1 MLFATSTM
9 RFNRVLSTGGDR
21 PFYLLG
27 ENDLSDYKALTP
39 ETLQARLGTLDSMT
53 ASLGGGSSDWNVREV
68 GDGNLNLV
76 FIVEGTAG
84 SVIVKQALP
93 YVRLVGDSWPL
104 PLKRAYFEY
113 HALIRQAERDPGSVP
128 EILHFDETQ
137 ALIVM
142 ERLQPHIILRQ
153 QMIAGKQVSG
163 LGETI
168 GRFCARN
175 AFRGSDLSMDTAK
188 KKADLALFSDNV
200 ELCDITENLVFT
212 DPYFDAEMN
221 HYTTP
226 QLDGMVAEL
235 RNDQMLKIEVQHM
248 KRAFSAKAET
258 LCHGDLHAGSIM
270 VTDDESRVI
279 DPEFA
284 FYGPMGF
291 DIGMLIGNYLMA
303 YHATPA
309 HITNAAACASYQEWI
324 LQTIDETWAAFCD
337 EFSRLWRTERTGI
350 LYPHSLYEDQG
361 HLMASEMALEQVL
374 AEIFEDLLG
383 FAGIE
388 MHRRILGLA
397 HIAEFETIEDPD
409 IRAPLETRSL
419 KFGQALVMNRDRIQ
433 GIDRVVA
440 MVRQSQTGTAA
451 S

>member
-1 MLFATSTM
+1 MLGTSGE
-9 RFNRVLSTGGDR
+9 RL
-21 PFYLLG
+21 FYLSG
-27 ENDLSDYKALTP
+27 ESKLSDYEALTP
-39 ETLQARLGTLDSMT
+39 ETLPTRLGSLESMIK
-53 ASLGGGSSDWNVREV
+53 SLGSSVSDWQVREV

-76 FIVEGTAG
+76 FIVEGSAG

-104 PLKRAYFEY
+104 PLKRAFFEY

-128 EILHFDETQ
+128 EVLHFDESQ

-153 QMIAGKQVSG
+153 QMIAGKRVSG

-175 AFRGSDLSMDTAK
+175 AFRGSDLSMQTAR

-221 HYTTP
+221 QYTSP
-226 QLDGMVAEL
+226 QLDGIVAEL

-270 VTDDESRVI
+270 VTDEESRVI

-291 DIGMLIGNYLMA
+291 DIGMLVGNYLMA
-303 YHATPA
+303 YHATVA
-309 HITNAAACASYQEWI
+309 HVSDEADCAAYQEWI
-324 LQTIDETWAAFCD
+324 LQMTGETWAAFCD
-337 EFSRLWRTERTGI
+337 EFSKLWRTERTGI

-361 HLMASEMALEQVL
+361 HAMASELALEQVL

-397 HIAEFETIEDPD
+397 HIAEFETIENPD

-419 KFGQALVMNRDRIQ
+419 KFGQALVMNRRNIKGMDRLI
-433 GIDRVVA
+433 A
-440 MVRQSQTGTAA
+440 MVRQSQTGTAT